1 MSANAARLVLEP
13 AAQAFAEAT
22 AHPPY
27 LFDLGPVEGR
37 EVVDQMQPGAIA
49 KPPRSTSRTPPSLAA
64 LRVRSRCASCG
75 RGACAAPRPSG
86 ESGRSPQSEARGLMS
101 LAAFFA

>member
-37 EVVDQMQPGAIA
+37 EVVDQVQPGAIA
-49 KPPRSTSRTPPSLAA
+49 KPEVDIEDTAVPGGPAGEVSVRILWPRGVRGPSTLW
-64 LRVRSRCASCG
+64 RV
-75 RGACAAPRPSG
+75 GA
-86 ESGRSPQSEARGLMS
+86 
-101 LAAFFA
+101 